1 MASEKDGEWGVR
13 FWGDNTIDKFGARP
27 NDPDAAL
34 ASARILDHGNVT
46 LLSTYGS
53 DLSICEAARVS
64 YGKGTVSKRDPE
76 ALLRYLMRHR
86 HTSPFEQAEV
96 TFFLR
101 VPIFVARQLIRHRTA
116 NVNEYSARYSELS
129 DDFYIP
135 APTHV
140 ATQSTTNRQG
150 SGESLDDAMSEKL
163 ESAQIDILQSQQN
176 GVETYHR
183 LLTTHG
189 VSRETARIVTSVGTY
204 TEMYWKCD
212 LHNFLHFLNLRMDA
226 HAQQE
231 IRDLATAMYWC
242 ARPFFPIVVDAWN
255 DYVRNS
261 YTLSAA
267 ECRMLGDILRRCN
280 RPGDPRGGTVRES
293 WPNNT
298 YDMSDREH
306 ATFRSFLDKLLPQ

>member
-1 MASEKDGEWGVR
+1 MTSVKNDEGILRYEHTA
-13 FWGDNTIDKFGARP
+13 DKFGARP
-27 NDPDAAL
+27 INPDTAL
-34 ASARILDHGNVT
+34 ASAVILDHGHVI

-53 DLSICEAARVS
+53 DLGICEAARVS
-64 YGKGTVSKRDPE
+64 YGKGTVAKREPA

-129 DDFYIP
+129 DDFYVP
-135 APTHV
+135 ARTHL
-140 ATQSTTNRQG
+140 AGQSSTNRQG
-150 SGESLDDAMSEKL
+150 AGDALGYTAS
-163 ESAQIDILQSQQN
+163 ESAQMDIFQAQQN

-183 LLTTHG
+183 LLTTHE

-212 LHNFLHFLNLRMDA
+212 LHNFLHFLNLRMDD

-231 IRDLATAMYWC
+231 IRELATAMYRC
-242 ARPFFPIVVDAWN
+242 AQPFFPIIMQAWN
-255 DYVRNS
+255 DYVRES
-261 YTLSAA
+261 YTLSVA
-267 ECRMLGDILRRCN
+267 ECRMLGDVLKQYT
-280 RPGDPRGGTVRES
+280 TVGES
-293 WPNNT
+293 WPTNE
-298 YDMSDREH
+298 YGMSDREH
-306 ATFRSFLDKLLPQ
+306 ATFKLFLDRLLSK

>member
-1 MASEKDGEWGVR
+1 MASEKNDDWGVR
-13 FWGDNTIDKFGARP
+13 FWQATIDKFGARP
-27 NDPDAAL
+27 VDPDTAL
-34 ASARILDHGNVT
+34 ASTRILDLGNVA

-53 DLSICEAARVS
+53 DVSICEAARVS
-64 YGKGTVSKRDPE
+64 YGKGTVSKREPKD
-76 ALLRYLMRHR
+76 LLRYLMRHR

-129 DDFYIP
+129 DDYYIP
-135 APTHV
+135 ALSHIS
-140 ATQSTTNRQG
+140 TQSTTNRQG
-150 SGESLDDAMSEKL
+150 SSEPLDDDAATEKSK
-163 ESAQIDILQSQQN
+163 SAQMDILQSQQN
-176 GVETYHR
+176 GVDTYHR

-189 VSRETARIVTSVGTY
+189 VSRETARIATSVGTY

-212 LHNFLHFLNLRMDA
+212 LHNFLHFLNLRMDE

-231 IRDLATAMYWC
+231 IRDLATAMYQC
-242 ARPFFPIVVDAWN
+242 VKPYFPIIMDAWN
-255 DYVRNS
+255 DYVWES

-267 ECRMLGDILRRCN
+267 ECRMLGDILKRCN
-280 RPGDPRGGTVRES
+280 RPGHVPGGTVREF

-306 ATFRSFLDKLLPQ
+306 ATFRSFLDTL

>member
-1 MASEKDGEWGVR
+1 MASIKNEDWGVR
-13 FWGDNTIDKFGARP
+13 FWQATTDKFGARP
-27 NDPDAAL
+27 NNPDTAL
-34 ASARILDHGNVT
+34 ASTRILDHGNVA

-53 DLSICEAARVS
+53 DMSICEAARVS
-64 YGKGTVSKRDPE
+64 YGKGTVSKREPK

-116 NVNEYSARYSELS
+116 NVNEYSGRYSVLS
-129 DDFYIP
+129 DDYYIP
-135 APTHV
+135 ALSHISP
-140 ATQSTTNRQG
+140 QSITNRQG
-150 SGESLDDAMSEKL
+150 SDESIDDTVSGKSA
-163 ESAQIDILQSQQN
+163 SAQIDILQSHQTA
-176 GVETYHR
+176 VETYHR
-183 LLTTHG
+183 LLTTRG

-212 LHNFLHFLNLRMDA
+212 LHNFLHFLNLRMDK
-226 HAQQE
+226 HAQLE
-231 IRDLATAMYWC
+231 IRDLATAMYPC
-242 ARPFFPIVVDAWN
+242 AKSFFPIVMEAWT
-255 DYVRNS
+255 DYVRKS

-280 RPGDPRGGTVRES
+280 RPGDPPGGTVRES

-298 YDMSDREH
+298 YGMSDREH
-306 ATFRSFLDKLLPQ
+306 DTFKSFLNTLLPQ